1 MIDTAG
7 IAFHSPK
14 ILQVK
19 EKMLE
24 KMRAVVSKP
33 KIRSSKWVSTSIPEE
48 RLEDELALY
57 CSADYHVSNLLNEMP
72 FQFQTLTK
80 HCR

>member
-24 KMRAVVSKP
+24 KMRAVVPKP

-57 CSADYHVSNLLNEMP
+57 CSADYHVI
-72 FQFQTLTK
+72 
-80 HCR
+80 C